1 MTTYP
6 TGASEINE
14 MANETPNIK
23 IYISGHADSYVP
35 HLNTFYPIR
44 VGAASGGDVPD
55 GWLRDDTGEN
65 ISSKNE
71 SYCELTAQYW
81 AWKNDSADYYGFF
94 HYRRYFSFSEQ
105 HFRANPFGEV
115 HEPFNDGETLKKYK
129 IDDATII
136 DTVKKYDIVIPDEGG
151 FSEKN
156 LTLYRQYCISTVQHA
171 SDLDFVLDII
181 RRDYPQMYPYAKRY
195 LNRTHGYFCNM
206 FIMKRELFCKYC
218 EWLFDILEKHE
229 RAVDISD
236 YSKQARR
243 VHGYLAERLCGIYLY
258 YLEKTS
264 DVKILK
270 LQRVYFENTDRE
282 QDILPAF
289 EKDNVA
295 AVFSANDLYAPYL
308 SALLQSVKEH
318 SSAEH
323 NYDLLVLHKDISE
336 TNRRKLQKQVC
347 GENISLRFINVK
359 RRMTKY
365 KNLPLR
371 GHFREETY
379 FRLLLPDLLPRY
391 DKILYLDSDMIVCED
406 IAELYAENVENY
418 LLAACKDA
426 DTAGLYNG
434 YEPNKKNYM
443 DNVLKIKKP
452 YEYFQAG
459 TILFNLNMFR
469 KNYTVEEVM
478 RFAMSYPWEL
488 LDQDVL
494 NYLAQGKTKFIG
506 MEWNV
511 MVDWRGIRIKEIIGR
526 APHYLYDEYM
536 RARKAPKI
544 IHYAG
549 PAKPWHSP
557 SFDFADIFWDHARR
571 TPYYETALMRMMTLQ
586 TANIKR
592 KKKRSLLETWMR
604 SVANVFFPVGT
615 KRRNKLKKFLKIK

>member
-1 MTTYP
+1 M
-6 TGASEINE
+6 
-14 MANETPNIK
+14 
-23 IYISGHADSYVP
+23 
-35 HLNTFYPIR
+35 
-44 VGAASGGDVPD
+44 PD

-151 FSEKN
+151 FSGKEP
-156 LTLYRQYCISTVQHA
+156 
-171 SDLDFVLDII
+171 DII
-181 RRDYPQMYPYAKRY
+181 PAILYFDRTTCFRSGFCARHYPQGLSADVSLRQTLSEPHTRLFLQYVHHEAG
-195 LNRTHGYFCNM
+195 T
-206 FIMKRELFCKYC
+206 FCKYC

-258 YLEKTS
+258 YLEKTA
-264 DVKILK
+264 DLKILK

-434 YEPNKKNYM
+434 YEPNKK
-443 DNVLKIKKP
+443 I
-452 YEYFQAG
+452 
-459 TILFNLNMFR
+459 
-469 KNYTVEEVM
+469 
-478 RFAMSYPWEL
+478 
-488 LDQDVL
+488 
-494 NYLAQGKTKFIG
+494 
-506 MEWNV
+506 
-511 MVDWRGIRIKEIIGR
+511 
-526 APHYLYDEYM
+526 
-536 RARKAPKI
+536 
-544 IHYAG
+544 
-549 PAKPWHSP
+549 
-557 SFDFADIFWDHARR
+557 
-571 TPYYETALMRMMTLQ
+571 
-586 TANIKR
+586 
-592 KKKRSLLETWMR
+592 TW
-604 SVANVFFPVGT
+604 T
-615 KRRNKLKKFLKIK
+615 TC